1 LHKNNQNIGC
11 QEFVAENWTKSA
23 KIVIITLICNL
34 QFVTLA
40 PGAGSGLF
48 RLRVRHEHLCW
59 SFRKAL
65 QAIHL
70 PNALSYYQLF
80 QASDTSLKAA
90 GHQKVVESFSSL
102 DSLNVSLM

>member
-1 LHKNNQNIGC
+1 VPEVDSSDYVYDMNIYHDA
-11 QEFVAENWTKSA
+11 F
-23 KIVIITLICNL
+23 
-34 QFVTLA
+34 
-40 PGAGSGLF
+40 
-48 RLRVRHEHLCW
+48 LCW